1 MDDHQSMTLGDR
13 IAWTGVVLISI
24 LCVMRAMIEH
34 DPFPWWSSDPF
45 VFAPPI
51 VGLTPRWALLLNI
64 GIILASFGTLVGQH
78 LRGFGV
84 SHLSA
89 ILLAIGLGVIGYHA
103 SADLETVLDSSTIA
117 AVVCAFVTGSQIHTI
132 PGATKVLGGVLLGF
146 AAMLTSIGVYE
157 VFVTHPETMR
167 MYDQSRDSFLAAR
180 GWSADSFEAMSYERR
195 LSNPEPIAWFG
206 LTNVFASFV
215 AASGAGLLTL
225 CVAGWKQ
232 PRFMRFVALGGS
244 MVSIVGLYLC
254 DSKGGFAVFVLGVA
268 LGLVMIA
275 RPSFRH
281 GKLIIGLCVLVI
293 LGLVARGLIGESLGE
308 RSLLFRYQYLIG
320 SARVW
325 FANPALG
332 IGPGMFQNGYALLKP
347 ALSPEDVAS
356 PHNVAFAWIATLGL
370 GGIAFVGILFRT
382 VASVSLSQPKDP
394 ITSKTDGNAQL
405 IKLGLLLVIVPTIAS
420 LNMQAP
426 ILSQSGLVPIMFG
439 AVLWGTIATAIIRS
453 AFDQRALGLA
463 MLIFGA
469 VLLVHAMIEVT
480 GTMIVSAP
488 IWALGIG
495 VAIWKPKPAT
505 PERLGNLIAGVCMIG
520 IGVFLLSRWAPI
532 NRWERALHASA
543 EHAQVIAEVHGSLN
557 ALEDASNP
565 DLLLAQASNQL
576 SELLGIPLD
585 SSLDSII
592 NAIHRAEFLARQ
604 QASGSLLVAIESR
617 PNHTPTRIAASQQ
630 MLWSASVLQ
639 GIGQEEDATR
649 AWEKAIS
656 LFDLERLDAK
666 GHRWLGNIL
675 SGRASAFRDA
685 KDRQLWLQNA
695 IEHYEAALFLTPH
708 EPHLAYQI
716 MMMYEELGES
726 EQARLWGSR
735 AITLHEQMRLDPIRG
750 LSPVELEHARGA
762 LTN

>member
-1 MDDHQSMTLGDR
+1 MGDHQPMTLGDR
-13 IAWTGVVLISI
+13 IAWTGVVLVSI

-51 VGLTPRWALLLNI
+51 VGLTPRWALLLNV
-64 GIILASFGTLVGQH
+64 GIILASFSTLVGQH

-84 SHLSA
+84 SNLIA

-103 SADLETVLDSSTIA
+103 SVDLESVLDSSTIA
-117 AVVCAFVTGSQIHTI
+117 AVICAFVTGSQIYTI
-132 PGATKVLGGVLLGF
+132 PGATKIIGGVLLGF

-167 MYDQSRDSFLAAR
+167 MYEQSRDSFLA
-180 GWSADSFEAMSYERR
+180 
-195 LSNPEPIAWFG
+195 EPIAWFG

-232 PRFMRFVALGGS
+232 HRFMGFVALGGA

-254 DSKGGFAVFVLGVA
+254 GSKGGGAVFVLGVA
-268 LGLVMIA
+268 LGMVMIA
-275 RPSFRH
+275 RPSFRR
-281 GKLIIGLCVLVI
+281 GNLIIGLCALVI

-320 SARVW
+320 SVRVW

-332 IGPGMFQNGYALLKP
+332 IGPGMFQDGYALLKP

-356 PHNVAFAWIATLGL
+356 PHNVALAWIATLGL
-370 GGIAFVGILFRT
+370 GGIALVGIVFRS
-382 VASVSLSQPKDP
+382 VASVALSQTKDP
-394 ITSKTDGNAQL
+394 VTSKTDGDDQL

-426 ILSQSGLVPIMFG
+426 ILSQSGLVPIMIG
-439 AVLWGTIATAIIRS
+439 AVLWGAIATAIIRS

-463 MLIFGA
+463 LLIFGS

-495 VAIWKPKPAT
+495 VAIWKPKPDP
-505 PERLGNLIAGVCMIG
+505 PERLGNLIAAVCMFG

-543 EHAQVIAEVHGSLN
+543 ENAQVIAEVHGSLN

-565 DLLLAQASNQL
+565 DLLLAQASDQL
-576 SELLGIPLD
+576 SELLGFPLD

-639 GIGQEEDATR
+639 GIGQDEEASR
-649 AWEKAIS
+649 AWDGAIS
-656 LFDLERLDAK
+656 LFDLESLDAK

-685 KDRQLWLQNA
+685 KDRNWWLQSA
-695 IEHYEAALFLTPH
+695 IEHYEAALSLTPH

-716 MMMYEELGES
+716 MMMYEEQGDS
-726 EQARLWGSR
+726 EQARVWGSR
-735 AITLHEQMRLDPIRG
+735 AITLHDQMRLDPIRG
-750 LSPVELEHARGA
+750 LTPDELEHARRA